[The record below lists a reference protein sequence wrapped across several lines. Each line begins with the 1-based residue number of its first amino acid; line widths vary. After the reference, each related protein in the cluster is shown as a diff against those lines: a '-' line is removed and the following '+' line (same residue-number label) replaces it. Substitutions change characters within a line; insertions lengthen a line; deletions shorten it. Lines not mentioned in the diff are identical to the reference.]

1 MPRVIQI
8 SLSLITII
16 FAASYPHTSEAQ
28 EPDSAQVAELPI
40 MINKGN
46 WEIGGEGNYFRSNEG
61 TGLRSLTLSPRVEY
75 FILNRFSV
83 GGRLNYI
90 DSNRASTEI
99 QVGPGFSWYPMIIGR
114 TAVVVDQAIL
124 MINPAGSQQ
133 TYFAGDTGLGFDWFV
148 SPSVAIGPSIR
159 GLYYFGG
166 DSARPEGGIGF
177 RFGISVFL

>member
-1 MPRVIQI
+1 MPRAIKVGVFVVAI
-8 SLSLITII
+8 L
-16 FAASYPHTSEAQ
+16 FAALFSRHAEAQ
-28 EPDSAQVAELPI
+28 DATDAQVADKPI

-61 TGLRSLTLSPRVEY
+61 TGLRSITLSPRLEY

-114 TAVVVDQAIL
+114 TVVVIDQAIL
-124 MINPAGSQQ
+124 MINPSGSQQ
-133 TYFAGDTGLGFDWFV
+133 TYFAGDTGLGLDWFV

-166 DSARPEGGIGF
+166 DSARPEGGVGL

>member
-1 MPRVIQI
+1 MSKALKIGVFVVAIV
-8 SLSLITII
+8 
-16 FAASYPHTSEAQ
+16 FATLFSHPVVAQ
-28 EPDSAQVAELPI
+28 DAPDSQVAEKPI

-61 TGLRSLTLSPRVEY
+61 TGLRSITLSPRVEY

-99 QVGPGFSWYPMIIGR
+99 QIGPGFSWYPLIIGR
-114 TAVVVDQAIL
+114 TALVVDQAIL

-133 TYFAGDTGLGFDWFV
+133 TYFAGDTGLGLDWFV

-159 GLYYFGG
+159 GLFYFGG
-166 DSARPEGGIGF
+166 DSARPEGGVGF
-177 RFGISVFL
+177 RIGISVFL